1 MCPVYRYSV
10 RVVDLVTL
18 ANVAFALVVVGW
30 GNARFAR
37 IFARDEIMEP
47 WRNKIK
53 KRFGYQSLASKWAN
67 CVWCLGWWT
76 AIPAFALAWFPV
88 MGLRM
93 WWLIPAGWFAVAQ
106 AAGSLNTVATVGK

>member
-10 RVVDLVTL
+10 PVVDPVTL

-37 IFARDEIMEP
+37 IFTKDEIMDP
-47 WRNKIK
+47 WRRWVRNK
-53 KRFGYQSLASKWAN
+53 FGYNSMLTEWST
-67 CVWCLGWWT
+67 CPWCLGWWSS
-76 AIPAFALAWFPV
+76 IPAFALAWFPI

-93 WWLIPAGWFAVAQ
+93 WWLIAPAWFAVAH
-106 AAGSLNTVATVGK
+106 AAGRLNTFAPAGK